1 MEEIKATP
9 GRIAESVEDAIEGA
23 VEEVVETVEEVV
35 SIPAKK
41 LEEIGIKLPE
51 YDVTAE
57 VKPPSP
63 PVPPKQQGSS
73 LLPPPDAKIELP
85 QFFNKGSEAPKQKST
100 PPPPQKKKAAPK
112 KEAAPIEL
120 PKLSLPKLSIPDSP
134 PKPKTQPEPVK
145 KSPPK
150 KKKQDDNFVFRYVD
164 LFSAIMISQPLLI
177 SHPAKHLLCSSSPP
191 SKSHPPLRLLF
202 PHPKNKLPSRRNKP
216 RSPNHARAPLRSLS

>member
-73 LLPPPDAKIELP
+73 LLPPPP
-85 QFFNKGSEAPKQKST
+85 QQCVNM
-100 PPPPQKKKAAPK
+100 
-112 KEAAPIEL
+112 
-120 PKLSLPKLSIPDSP
+120 
-134 PKPKTQPEPVK
+134 
-145 KSPPK
+145 
-150 KKKQDDNFVFRYVD
+150 VD
-164 LFSAIMISQPLLI
+164 GFDVVGA
-177 SHPAKHLLCSSSPP
+177 
-191 SKSHPPLRLLF
+191 F
-202 PHPKNKLPSRRNKP
+202 
-216 RSPNHARAPLRSLS
+216 